1 MMHRH
6 RTAIVQASEGSFL
19 RLYVMLDAGSAAVN
33 TWYHPAMQ
41 REDAPEVVDILIT
54 DRPGDLLLKM
64 VPG

>member
-1 MMHRH
+1 
-6 RTAIVQASEGSFL
+6 
-19 RLYVMLDAGSAAVN
+19 MLDAGSAAVN